1 MPSSKSTQSSPQS
14 SFFIGGLDIGG
25 TKMAATVADRSG
37 PLARVTAPTAK
48 TGTERA
54 PAEQAIS
61 LLREACSRAGMPFE
75 ELGHVGVSS
84 CGPFIR
90 RHGMISLVAPNICG
104 GIGQRGELP
113 NDWTSVPL
121 EEVLRERFTDVRI
134 CNDCVAALSAERA
147 FGNLQGEDDC
157 AYVTWST
164 GIGFGLCVDGRL
176 LHGKNGN
183 AGHAGHMLLTDQ
195 SDAQCGCGNFGD
207 AEALSSGHNL
217 EIRWRRSPEDLFNAA
232 RDGEQQARD
241 AVADAARW
249 FGRALYNVTT
259 TLDIA
264 TFAIGGAIWQYHGDW
279 LEPLVRAELCS
290 HLPALTSGVSL
301 HAPRLDSLVADVGA
315 LYQVMPEDWQ
325 EDWRARKPWQQLQK
339 D

>member
-1 MPSSKSTQSSPQS
+1 MPRHDSASPAR
-14 SFFIGGLDIGG
+14 IGGLDIGG
-25 TKMAATVADRSG
+25 TKMAAIVADRNG

-48 TGTERA
+48 TGSNRA
-54 PAEQAIS
+54 PAEQAID
-61 LLREACSRAGMPFE
+61 LLRDACQRAGMQFD
-75 ELGHVGVSS
+75 ELSHVGVSS
-84 CGPFIR
+84 CGPFVR
-90 RHGMISLVAPNICG
+90 RHGMIELVTPNICG
-104 GIGQRGELP
+104 GLGKRGELP

-121 EEVLRERFTDVRI
+121 EEVLREQFADVHI

-147 FGNLQGEDDC
+147 FGRLQGEDNC

-195 SDAQCGCGNFGD
+195 SDAQCGCGNYGD
-207 AEALSSGHNL
+207 TEALASGQNL
-217 EIRWRRSPEDLFNAA
+217 EIRYRRSPEELFNAA
-232 RDGEQQARD
+232 RDGDQQARA

-249 FGRALYNVTT
+249 FGRALYNVTA

-264 TFAIGGAIWQYHGDW
+264 KFAIGGAIWHYHGDW
-279 LEPLVRAELCS
+279 LEPLVRNELCS

-301 HAPRLDSLVADVGA
+301 HAPGLDSLVADVGA

-325 EDWRARKPWQQLQK
+325 DLWRSQRPWQRKLLK
-339 D
+339 AD